1 MLQLLKYNIP
11 SKFAGVEAAQE
22 DIGVQASEQFIYT
35 ENIGIGIH
43 YQSENQTRLII
54 MSKVIHKSQFI
65 SNAIFVTSPS
75 QFKNK
80 QSPSSLIPVSSD
92 MFFKQ

>member
-54 MSKVIHKSQFI
+54 
-65 SNAIFVTSPS
+65 IF
-75 QFKNK
+75 
-80 QSPSSLIPVSSD
+80 
-92 MFFKQ
+92 